1 MKKRTQIEAE
11 LAQLALEIGGKTHS
25 EAANA
30 VLELYKNFALLA
42 AEESIQHQLQSAQ
55 SDVEAQLRARIAELQ
70 GNIEAPAVPTRA
82 PKESAPAAPAP
93 ESQAPEAS
101 TPTTPAIPEEDDNQ
115 LSLVD
120 VAEEIEKEEAAKA
133 AQSLPTE
140 EIQPTATES
149 EPANDPAA
157 AVSEPANEEPVMK
170 VVEEPQI
177 FQLDDELPPAPAAP
191 EPPAEDI
198 AEPVMVKSES
208 VAEKAQST
216 EKKSLNDRLAGGA
229 LKFGLNDRIGFVKD
243 LFDGSA
249 EDFNRVVS
257 QLNTLGSLGE
267 AQDFLT
273 THIAP
278 EYGWADNEET
288 AERFMAAV
296 EQRFG

>member
-11 LAQLALEIGGKTHS
+11 LAQLALEIGGKSHS
-25 EAANA
+25 EAAKA
-30 VLELYKNFALLA
+30 VLDLYKGLALLE
-42 AEESIQHQLQSAQ
+42 AEETIEQQLAAAQQDMQS
-55 SDVEAQLRARIAELQ
+55 QLRAKIAELQ
-70 GNIEAPAVPTRA
+70 SEVSVPEIDVPTPSPEAPAA
-82 PKESAPAAPAP
+82 AAPATTV
-93 ESQAPEAS
+93 APE
-101 TPTTPAIPEEDDNQ
+101 EEDNQ

-133 AQSLPTE
+133 AQ
-140 EIQPTATES
+140 IQPEEVEA
-149 EPANDPAA
+149 
-157 AVSEPANEEPVMK
+157 EEPVLK
-170 VVEEPQI
+170 SHEDRTV
-177 FQLDDELPPAPAAP
+177 FQLDEAVEPAPAAP

-198 AEPVMVKSES
+198 AEPMMVKSES

>member
-11 LAQLALEIGGKTHS
+11 LAQLALEIGGKSHS
-25 EAANA
+25 EAAKA
-30 VLELYKNFALLA
+30 VLDLYKGLALLE
-42 AEESIQHQLQSAQ
+42 AEETIERHLAAAQQDMQS
-55 SDVEAQLRARIAELQ
+55 QLRARIAELQ
-70 GNIEAPAVPTRA
+70 SEVSIPEIDVPIPAPEAPAA
-82 PKESAPAAPAP
+82 
-93 ESQAPEAS
+93 
-101 TPTTPAIPEEDDNQ
+101 DDGDNQ

-133 AQSLPTE
+133 VE
-140 EIQPTATES
+140 EQPEET
-149 EPANDPAA
+149 PQ
-157 AVSEPANEEPVMK
+157 VEEPVLK
-170 VVEEPQI
+170 SNEDRTV
-177 FQLDDELPPAPAAP
+177 FQLDEAVEPAPVAP
-191 EPPAEDI
+191 EPPVEEI

>member
-11 LAQLALEIGGKTHS
+11 LAQLALEIGGKSHS
-25 EAANA
+25 EAAKA
-30 VLELYKNFALLA
+30 VLDLYKGLALLE
-42 AEESIQHQLQSAQ
+42 AEETIQQQLAAAQQDMQS
-55 SDVEAQLRARIAELQ
+55 QLRARIAELQ
-70 GNIEAPAVPTRA
+70 SEVSVPEIDVPT
-82 PKESAPAAPAP
+82 PAP
-93 ESQAPEAS
+93 EALVEAAPV
-101 TPTTPAIPEEDDNQ
+101 TNPTPEEEDNQ

-133 AQSLPTE
+133 AQVLPE
-140 EIQPTATES
+140 EVKES
-149 EPANDPAA
+149 
-157 AVSEPANEEPVMK
+157 EEPVLK
-170 VVEEPQI
+170 SREDRTV
-177 FQLDDELPPAPAAP
+177 FQLDEAVEPAPVAP
-191 EPPAEDI
+191 EPPAEEI

>member
-11 LAQLALEIGGKTHS
+11 LAQLALEIGGKSHS
-25 EAANA
+25 EAAKA
-30 VLELYKNFALLA
+30 VLDLYKGLALLE
-42 AEESIQHQLQSAQ
+42 AEESIERQLAAAQQDMQS
-55 SDVEAQLRARIAELQ
+55 QLRARIAELQ
-70 GNIEAPAVPTRA
+70 SEVSVPEIDVPTSTPEAPAV
-82 PKESAPAAPAP
+82 
-93 ESQAPEAS
+93 
-101 TPTTPAIPEEDDNQ
+101 DDGDNQ

-133 AQSLPTE
+133 VE
-140 EIQPTATES
+140 EQPEETPQA
-149 EPANDPAA
+149 
-157 AVSEPANEEPVMK
+157 EEPVLK
-170 VVEEPQI
+170 SREDRTV
-177 FQLDDELPPAPAAP
+177 FQLDAAVEPAPAAP
-191 EPPAEDI
+191 EPPAEEI

-208 VAEKAQST
+208 FVEKAQST
-216 EKKSLNDRLAGGA
+216 EKKSLNDRLAGDA

>member
-11 LAQLALEIGGKTHS
+11 LAQLALEIGGKSHS
-25 EAANA
+25 EAAKA
-30 VLELYKNFALLA
+30 VLDLYKGLALLE
-42 AEESIQHQLQSAQ
+42 AEETIERQLAAAQQDMQS
-55 SDVEAQLRARIAELQ
+55 QLRAKVAELQ
-70 GNIEAPAVPTRA
+70 PEVSVPEIDVPTPA
-82 PKESAPAAPAP
+82 PEATVAAAPATTV
-93 ESQAPEAS
+93 APE
-101 TPTTPAIPEEDDNQ
+101 EEDNQ

-133 AQSLPTE
+133 AQILPE
-140 EIQPTATES
+140 EIEG
-149 EPANDPAA
+149 
-157 AVSEPANEEPVMK
+157 EEPVLK
-170 VVEEPQI
+170 SSEDRTV
-177 FQLDDELPPAPAAP
+177 FQLDEAVEPAPAAP
-191 EPPAEDI
+191 EPPAEEI

-208 VAEKAQST
+208 VAEKALST

>member
-11 LAQLALEIGGKTHS
+11 LAQLALEIGGKSHS
-25 EAANA
+25 EAAKA
-30 VLELYKNFALLA
+30 VLDLYKGLALLE
-42 AEESIQHQLQSAQ
+42 AEETIQQQLAAAQQDMQS
-55 SDVEAQLRARIAELQ
+55 QLRARIAELQ
-70 GNIEAPAVPTRA
+70 SEVSVPEIDVPTPNPEALVEAA
-82 PKESAPAAPAP
+82 PVTNPAP
-93 ESQAPEAS
+93 E
-101 TPTTPAIPEEDDNQ
+101 EEDNQ

-133 AQSLPTE
+133 AQVLPE
-140 EIQPTATES
+140 EVKES
-149 EPANDPAA
+149 
-157 AVSEPANEEPVMK
+157 EEPVLK
-170 VVEEPQI
+170 SLEDRTV
-177 FQLDDELPPAPAAP
+177 FQLDEAVEPAPVAP
-191 EPPAEDI
+191 EPPAEEI